1 MIHPEVRKL
10 YPGAQPPHFTITDD
24 ADGGIL
30 MEYHSQRSM
39 CRLAEGLTLGAAD
52 HYGEPVTVTH
62 PQCTREGASHC
73 LLRVDLG

>member
-1 MIHPEVRKL
+1 
-10 YPGAQPPHFTITDD
+10 
-24 ADGGIL
+24 